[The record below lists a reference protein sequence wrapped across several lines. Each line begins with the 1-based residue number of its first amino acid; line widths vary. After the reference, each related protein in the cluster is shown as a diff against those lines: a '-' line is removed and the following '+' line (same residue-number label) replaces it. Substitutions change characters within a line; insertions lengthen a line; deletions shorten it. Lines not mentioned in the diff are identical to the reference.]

1 MGTPTGPSSA
11 EQQLNRKWSEK
22 LTRLWDHMRDGDGVS
37 VGGRE
42 GKVRM
47 RLMCFVSLE
56 EFRRRVA
63 PRPSS
68 FARRGSPPHTL
79 EEFRRRGAPRP
90 SSPAKRE
97 APAHIGTRPA
107 GNYMNR
113 GQRVLPRKITR
124 PRRHQPAPPGASMP
138 PGGSGRAWKNTREQP
153 KVARPSELVN
163 QQATVHALHFDV
175 YGVSARC

>member
-107 GNYMNR
+107 GNCMNL

-138 PGGSGRAWKNTREQP
+138 PGGSRRAWKNTREQP

-163 QQATVHALHFDV
+163 QQAIE
-175 YGVSARC
+175 VSVLVRLVT